1 MTDPVKED
9 RTIYDAF
16 IAGEARNAAGSVGD
30 GGKQRGT
37 HSQPASKKRKPEQ
50 NGKRET
56 VSKPVALDAA
66 LAQVL
71 NLILFC
77 FLLCIQIYKAQNL
90 VWQGHSKHDPPPPP
104 HTHTNTHSH
113 SFTHSHSHTHTHT
126 HMHTIRAVSYT
137 HLTLPTM
144 AVV

>member
-37 HSQPASKKRKPEQ
+37 HSHSQPASKKRKPEQ

-71 NLILFC
+71 N
-77 FLLCIQIYKAQNL
+77 FLKINKLVKYLNL
-90 VWQGHSKHDPPPPP
+90 
-104 HTHTNTHSH
+104 
-113 SFTHSHSHTHTHT
+113 
-126 HMHTIRAVSYT
+126 
-137 HLTLPTM
+137 
-144 AVV
+144 